1 MRGRAEKM
9 SQLINFLF
17 FMQRIISTVDESENR
32 AFYYPCVQ
40 FIFLRTC
47 YVLGT
52 ILSGVD
58 LTTNKACKFLALS
71 YFVFY
76 KRLAHAIGYEKK
88 KKQVNERFPDIKEN
102 YISNQ

>member
-1 MRGRAEKM
+1 M
-9 SQLINFLF
+9 
-17 FMQRIISTVDESENR
+17 
-32 AFYYPCVQ
+32 
-40 FIFLRTC
+40 
-47 YVLGT
+47 LGT

-88 KKQVNERFPDIKEN
+88 KKEIGQ
-102 YISNQ
+102 

>member
-1 MRGRAEKM
+1 M
-9 SQLINFLF
+9 
-17 FMQRIISTVDESENR
+17 
-32 AFYYPCVQ
+32 
-40 FIFLRTC
+40 
-47 YVLGT
+47 LGT

-88 KKQVNERFPDIKEN
+88 KERNRSMKDFQI
-102 YISNQ
+102 